1 MFPLLDTLVAVY
13 EIGQFTLAADELK
26 VSQSTVS
33 SRIAQLERMVGAPL
47 FVRNAKS
54 DVTPTEAGRLL
65 YRAATGIDGTWR
77 DACEQ
82 IARMR
87 ESREPLSVAF
97 SHTTAAVLLPVALLV
112 MAEALSGF
120 DCSIR
125 VLNSDAIL
133 EQAGMKAVQLGVV
146 EKPIV
151 NDSVDRVTLREDR
164 LVLAGDPHG
173 VWMVREHGSGVR
185 YYTDLYFKTVGFMPS
200 RMIEVANNAA
210 IGAALAAGFGCSL
223 VSAAAVPAGD
233 PHGVWMVREHGS
245 GVRYY
250 TDLYFKTVGFMP
262 SRMIEVANNAAIG
275 AALAAGF
282 GCSLV
287 SAAAVPAGVPTRE
300 LGDEFVR
307 RFYALVPRSGLTP
320 GQRELAGRVIAALRG

>member
-82 IARMR
+82 IAHMR

-97 SHTTAAVLLPVALLV
+97 SHTTAAVLLPVALPV

-185 YYTDLYFKTVGFMPS
+185 YYTDLYFKTVGS
-200 RMIEVANNAA
+200 
-210 IGAALAAGFGCSL
+210 
-223 VSAAAVPAGD
+223 
-233 PHGVWMVREHGS
+233 
-245 GVRYY
+245 
-250 TDLYFKTVGFMP
+250 MP

-307 RFYALVPRSGLTP
+307 RFYALVPRSGLTRAAGTCRQGHCGPARLTVSQRMVLNKKRARIPHIFAQVNKPTKP
-320 GQRELAGRVIAALRG
+320 GIPVFRRCLCSFPPASGSHLSY

>member
-1 MFPLLDTLVAVY
+1 
-13 EIGQFTLAADELK
+13 
-26 VSQSTVS
+26 
-33 SRIAQLERMVGAPL
+33 
-47 FVRNAKS
+47 
-54 DVTPTEAGRLL
+54 
-65 YRAATGIDGTWR
+65 
-77 DACEQ
+77 
-82 IARMR
+82 
-87 ESREPLSVAF
+87 
-97 SHTTAAVLLPVALLV
+97 
-112 MAEALSGF
+112 MAEVLSGF

-133 EQAGMKAVQLGVV
+133 EQTGMKAVQLGVV

-185 YYTDLYFKTVGFMPS
+185 YYTDLYFKTVGS
-200 RMIEVANNAA
+200 
-210 IGAALAAGFGCSL
+210 
-223 VSAAAVPAGD
+223 
-233 PHGVWMVREHGS
+233 
-245 GVRYY
+245 
-250 TDLYFKTVGFMP
+250 MP

>member
-97 SHTTAAVLLPVALLV
+97 SHTTAAVLLPVALPV

-133 EQAGMKAVQLGVV
+133 EQAGMKAVQ
-146 EKPIV
+146 
-151 NDSVDRVTLREDR
+151 STLR
-164 LVLAGDPHG
+164 
-173 VWMVREHGSGVR
+173 
-185 YYTDLYFKTVGFMPS
+185 
-200 RMIEVANNAA
+200 
-210 IGAALAAGFGCSL
+210 
-223 VSAAAVPAGD
+223 
-233 PHGVWMVREHGS
+233 
-245 GVRYY
+245 
-250 TDLYFKTVGFMP
+250 
-262 SRMIEVANNAAIG
+262 
-275 AALAAGF
+275 
-282 GCSLV
+282 
-287 SAAAVPAGVPTRE
+287 
-300 LGDEFVR
+300 
-307 RFYALVPRSGLTP
+307 
-320 GQRELAGRVIAALRG
+320 